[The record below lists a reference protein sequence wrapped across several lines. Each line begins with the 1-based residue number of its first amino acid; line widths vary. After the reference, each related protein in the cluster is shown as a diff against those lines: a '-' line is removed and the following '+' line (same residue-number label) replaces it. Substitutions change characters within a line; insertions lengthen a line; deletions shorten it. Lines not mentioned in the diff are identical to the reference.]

1 MAIATES
8 NTKPYTLDV
17 ASNGLSSRE
26 TIGAHSDLLNLLL
39 NRQQQ
44 LTAIEQFSDS
54 HVVHDRPEQE
64 QYYRKLLPA
73 TPLEE
78 NEQFAFQVDLDRCSG
93 CKACVTACH
102 SLNGLDEEET
112 WRDVG
117 LVYSES
123 DDFMQHVTS
132 ACHHCLE
139 PACLIGCPTNS
150 YEKDSVTGIVRHLD
164 DQCFGCQYC
173 TLACPYGVPKYHE
186 KKGIVRKC
194 DMCSQRLA
202 VGEAPACAQA
212 CPHEAISITKV
223 DIDEV
228 RDLAANEEFL
238 SVAHKPS
245 YTQPTTV
252 YKNAT
257 KIPEDGKRG
266 DHYEL
271 KPEHAHLPLVIMLV
285 LTQVATGMFLFDLL
299 AATFVTSYQSTMQ
312 PFVVLAAFLIGQAAL
327 GASTMHLGRPHLA
340 FRGILG
346 IGHSWL
352 SREIAAFGAFAT
364 FSGMA
369 MASAWL
375 PASLFP
381 FPEWM
386 IWPAEAMAVLSGI
399 AGIYCSARI
408 YIFTQRELWST
419 DITLPR
425 FFMTAL
431 NAGPIGVLAIASVP
445 QLLPDLFP
453 SSFELSWEFVFP
465 IALIG
470 AVASFTKLVTE
481 LALFENLSS
490 NEWTPMKKSCLMMAG
505 PLKGP
510 LLLRVICGIT
520 GGIAIPIGVSLLYSQ
535 LAPAVLAVSISAAF
549 ALVVLGELAERFLFF
564 SAVVAPKMPRGV
576 QL

>member
-1 MAIATES
+1 MATATES
-8 NTKPYTLDV
+8 KSKPYDLNTV
-17 ASNGLSSRE
+17 SNGLKSKE
-26 TIGAHSDLLNLLL
+26 AIGAHSDLLNMLL
-39 NRQQQ
+39 NRQQKM
-44 LTAIEQFSDS
+44 TAVERFSTDR
-54 HVVHDRPEQE
+54 VVHDRPEQE
-64 QYYRKLLPA
+64 QYYKALLPT

-102 SLNGLDEEET
+102 SLNGLDEHET

-117 LVYSES
+117 LIYSES

-132 ACHHCLE
+132 ACHHCVE

-150 YEKDSVTGIVRHLD
+150 YEKDPVTGIVRHLD

-202 VGEAPACAQA
+202 VDEAPACAQA

-223 DIDEV
+223 NIDDV
-228 RDLAANEEFL
+228 RELAANEDFL
-238 SVAHKPS
+238 PVAHKPS
-245 YTQPTTV
+245 YTLPTTV
-252 YKNAT
+252 YKNVA
-257 KIPEDGKRG
+257 KIPDDGKRG

-299 AATFVTSYQSTMQ
+299 AAAFVSSYQATMQ

-352 SREIAAFGAFAT
+352 SREIAAFGVFAA

-375 PASLFP
+375 PTSLFP
-381 FPEWM
+381 FPEWV
-386 IWPAEAMAVLSGI
+386 IWPAEVMTVLAGFIGI
-399 AGIYCSARI
+399 FCSAKI
-408 YIFTQRELWST
+408 YIFTQRELWSA

-425 FFMTAL
+425 FFLTAFT
-431 NAGPIGVLAIASVP
+431 AGPVGVLMIASLPSLVP
-445 QLLPDLFP
+445 GLFP
-453 SSFELSWEFVFP
+453 TSFELSWEIVFP
-465 IALIG
+465 IALMGTFAGFI
-470 AVASFTKLVTE
+470 KLVTE
-481 LALFENLSS
+481 LALFENLASS
-490 NEWTPMKKSCLMMAG
+490 ELTTMKKSCLMMTG
-505 PLKGP
+505 TLKVPLM
-510 LLLRVICGIT
+510 LRVACGLA
-520 GGIAIPIGVSLLYSQ
+520 GSIAIPIGVSLMFSQ
-535 LAPAVLAVSISAAF
+535 LAPALLAASFTIAF

-576 QL
+576 QI